1 MQLNT
6 VLILIININSIMYKN
21 IINLKTI
28 NNINIKMNINNNSSD
43 ISHLLS
49 KLSSQEKKIN
59 SLLSLNN
66 ILSFKN
72 NELEKF
78 IQSQI
83 TLHES
88 QTNNL
93 KNEIK
98 QLNSTIDT
106 LNISNYQKDIQITI
120 TTNSL
125 QNKELEYNNLISK
138 YNQLKVDFKLANE
151 RNNEYVNKMIE
162 IEANYSKQFQLLN
175 DSFEDL
181 KKKYKLNSKPKLY
194 NK

>member
-1 MQLNT
+1 
-6 VLILIININSIMYKN
+6 MYKN

-125 QNKELEYNNLISK
+125 QNKELDYNNIISK

-181 KKKYKLNSKPKLY
+181 KKKYKVSSKPKLY